1 MSAGL
6 YMLADALLGALAAK
20 IERDV
25 LLAKVKELE
34 VSGASPERI
43 TEELRKM
50 RDSAIAAAQDEINRS
65 T

>member
-34 VSGASPERI
+34 VSGASPETI
-43 TEELRKM
+43 TTELRIM
-50 RDSAIAAAQDEINRS
+50 RDQAIFKAQDEINRS